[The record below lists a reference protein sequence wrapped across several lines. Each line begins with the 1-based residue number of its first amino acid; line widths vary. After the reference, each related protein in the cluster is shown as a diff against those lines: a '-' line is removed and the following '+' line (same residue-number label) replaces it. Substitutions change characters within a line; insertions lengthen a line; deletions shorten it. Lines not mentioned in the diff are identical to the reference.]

1 MSDLSDNISALSKP
15 DLFEAF
21 KLQLIK
27 DLENC
32 GLNADFVRTLTADY
46 ETILT
51 SVARDVKKI
60 MAGSEN
66 KLSELLYRIDISEAQ
81 IAKLMKDKREL
92 EFSDIIAELVIK
104 RELQKVVLKQMFK

>member
-1 MSDLSDNISALSKP
+1 MSDLPDNLTALSKP

-27 DLENC
+27 DVEYC
-32 GLNADFVRTLTADY
+32 GLNADFVITLTADY
-46 ETILT
+46 EIIFT
-51 SVARDVKKI
+51 SAARFVKKI
-60 MAGSEN
+60 MGGSEN

-92 EFSDIIAELVIK
+92 EFSDIIAELIIK
-104 RELQKVVLKQMFK
+104 RELQKVVLKKMFK